1 MCQEP
6 LDVLDGCR
14 SGSVFPVISIPILVA
29 LARHEA
35 VGM

>member
-1 MCQEP
+1 MCWMAAG
-6 LDVLDGCR
+6 LGVI
-14 SGSVFPVISIPILVA
+14 FPVVSIPILVA